1 VWEAAKLSNGGLE
14 SALKLPDL
22 RLSKLVAMADAMR
35 VSRLRFLKLVIEETE
50 RAGLLSPR
58 RRCQRPD
65 RRAPR

>member
-1 VWEAAKLSNGGLE
+1 
-14 SALKLPDL
+14 
-22 RLSKLVAMADAMR
+22 LVAMADAMR